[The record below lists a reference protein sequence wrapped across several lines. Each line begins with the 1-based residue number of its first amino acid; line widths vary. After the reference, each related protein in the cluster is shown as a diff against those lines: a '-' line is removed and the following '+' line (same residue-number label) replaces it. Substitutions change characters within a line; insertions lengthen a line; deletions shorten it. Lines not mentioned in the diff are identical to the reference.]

1 MWPFGSSS
9 SSSSSSAATPAQ
21 PEAHTSFVD
30 PSSST
35 TPQPQAAA
43 AAAPSAEPQRDQSPT
58 EYIQSHKF
66 AQPGSSSSYD
76 PTYTPTASS
85 LFSNAQFDAA
95 RLHPLAGLGKEDVEY
110 LDIVDNQ
117 PNQLEGARTALPSRG
132 WSDDLSYGT
141 GTTYLSGLAVG
152 GLLGAREGLG
162 RPLGVDNP
170 TFRLRLNAVLNQVT
184 RRASFMGNSAGV
196 IALIYNSIDAIIDN
210 VRGRHDMAGAI
221 AAGGLSGALFK
232 ATAGVRPMAVA
243 SGIMM
248 AAAASWTAAKQAL
261 L

>member
-1 MWPFGSSS
+1 MWPFS
-9 SSSSSSAATPAQ
+9 SSSSSSASASQ
-21 PEAHTSFVD
+21 PSPQAEAHTNFVD

-43 AAAPSAEPQRDQSPT
+43 SSASSNAQQAEQST
-58 EYIQSHKF
+58 TDYIQSHKF
-66 AQPGSSSSYD
+66 AQPSSSSFD
-76 PTYTPTASS
+76 STYTPTASS
-85 LFSNAQFDAA
+85 LFSGAQFDAA
-95 RLHPLAGLGKEDVEY
+95 RLHPLAGLGKDEVEY

-141 GTTYLSGLAVG
+141 GTTYLSGLAIG

-170 TFRLRLNAVLNQVT
+170 TMRLRLNAVLNQMT
-184 RRASFMGNSAGV
+184 RRASFFGNSAGV
-196 IALIYNSIDAIIDN
+196 IALIYNVTDAIIDN
-210 VRGRHDMAGAI
+210 VRGKHDMAGAI
-221 AAGGLSGALFK
+221 AAGGISGAMFK

-248 AAAASWTAAKQAL
+248 GAAASWTAAKQAL